1 MTDSGIRDPDDP
13 LARYE
18 DEVDPFSI
26 DDPAAR
32 EREERRREREQRR
45 AEREQRRRKS
55 LGRRVSGSDGDGGPP
70 EAATPAPQPTP
81 PPATPPPAEPPS
93 EPYESAK
100 PPVEHY
106 ETEESPAARYTPPP
120 RRPGPPAPPRAA
132 SDGSGRS
139 GAALWRRR
147 ILALIVL
154 AVAAAIVWL
163 GFALFQPFAGDGEG
177 KVVVEIPKGATAD
190 EIADL
195 LEQKGVIDSASL
207 FRIRM
212 TLAGKGDEIVAGNY
226 TLAEDMSYGSAID
239 ALSKEPGTSQIVVTV
254 PEGYTLDQ
262 IAGLAADSGLEGD
275 YEKAASKP
283 PKGFDLGDY
292 GAGDADSLEG
302 FLYPA
307 TYELDPESS
316 AEDLVAQQTAAFG
329 RDFED
334 VDLDY
339 AKERGL
345 TPYDVLTIA
354 SMIEREVQVPEEREL
369 VAAVIYNRLGS
380 GEPLGIDAT
389 LRYALDNFDKPLT
402 QSDLA
407 TDTPYNTRLVAGL
420 PPTPIGNPGIDA
432 IEAAAHPAKVDYTFY
447 VVKPGTCGEHVFT
460 ASESEFEQAAQD
472 YQDALEAEGGSPTEC

>member
-1 MTDSGIRDPDDP
+1 VTDSGIRDPDDP

-18 DEVDPFSI
+18 EEVDPFSI

-45 AEREQRRRKS
+45 AERGQRRRRS
-55 LGRRVSGSDGDGGPP
+55 LGGRVSGSDGDGGPP
-70 EAATPAPQPTP
+70 AAATPAPPHAP
-81 PPATPPPAEPPS
+81 PPAAPAEPPS

-106 ETEESPAARYTPPP
+106 ESEESPAARYTPPP
-120 RRPGPPAPPRAA
+120 RRPGPPAAPRAA
-132 SDGSGRS
+132 SGGSGRS

-154 AVAAAIVWL
+154 AVAAAILWL
-163 GFALFQPFAGDGEG
+163 GFALFQPFAGDGQG

-190 EIADL
+190 EIADI
-195 LEQKGVIDSASL
+195 LEEKGVIDSASL

-226 TLAEDMSYGSAID
+226 TLSEDMSYGSAID
-239 ALSKEPGTSQIVVTV
+239 ALSKEPGTTQIVVTV

-262 IAGLAADSGLEGD
+262 IAGLSADSGIEGD
-275 YEKAASKP
+275 YEKAASNP

-307 TYELDPESS
+307 TYELDPDSS
-316 AEDLVAQQTAAFG
+316 AEDLVAQQTAAFE
-329 RDFED
+329 RDFD
-334 VDLDY
+334 GVDLDY

-345 TPYDVLTIA
+345 TAYDVLTIA